1 MDLTHR
7 VNLPDPQALT
17 GPRAFGLS
25 QTSSARGAAF
35 AARVSCFARP
45 LAAGDPQGDHQPQ
58 DAQTA
63 LDQGVEGVVVSNHG
77 GRHVDRAIAALDA
90 LPEVADFAA
99 DWVPVLLDSG
109 IRCGSDAF
117 KALST
122 GAGAVLLARPYLWG
136 LARARAGYATSCR
149 GLR

>member
-1 MDLTHR
+1 
-7 VNLPDPQALT
+7 
-17 GPRAFGLS
+17 
-25 QTSSARGAAF
+25 
-35 AARVSCFARP
+35 
-45 LAAGDPQGDHQPQ
+45 
-58 DAQTA
+58 
-63 LDQGVEGVVVSNHG
+63 VVSNHG